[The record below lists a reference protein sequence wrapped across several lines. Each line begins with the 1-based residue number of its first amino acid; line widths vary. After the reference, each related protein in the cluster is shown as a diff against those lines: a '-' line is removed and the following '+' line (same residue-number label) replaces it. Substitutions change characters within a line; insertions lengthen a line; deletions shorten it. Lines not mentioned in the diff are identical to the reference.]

1 MMIKILVYF
10 LIIIPSV
17 VIHEV
22 AHGSA
27 ALLLGDDTAKK
38 AGRLTL
44 NPISH
49 IDLLGTIILPL
60 SMILL
65 STGMLFGY
73 AKPVPYNPYNLK
85 SEKDELK
92 VALAGPLS
100 NFIIA
105 GIFSIFG
112 RIILNINNLEMVGV
126 LFGLIAVINI
136 GLAIF
141 NLIPIPPLDGSKLLY
156 LLIPKENFHIR
167 ELLDR
172 YGLFLLLFFIFF
184 GIRFISPIYILLS
197 RLFLGSNL
205 LSATLQFLNNLF

>member
-49 IDLLGTIILPL
+49 IDLFGTIILPL